1 MADGNV
7 WCHCYCHMCIDIVV
21 LLGDGTEHLNR
32 ECSVFTD
39 DSRYI
44 IVGSAVNVSTDP
56 PPTFFEV
63 QYSI

>member
-1 MADGNV
+1 M
-7 WCHCYCHMCIDIVV
+7 YIDIVV

-63 QYSI
+63 PYSIK